1 MKRLLIQLDSD
12 RLPSSFDSIVAYD
25 GGADEVLS
33 YGGVG
38 PADVRDLIH
47 GAIFTRGLQDLKH
60 TAVFV
65 GGSSVAMAEEML
77 ERAREAFFGPFHVS
91 LMLDPNG
98 SNTTAVAAV
107 AKLESA
113 AGGAKGKRVLILGG
127 SGAVG
132 SRVAGLFAG
141 AGAEVHVG
149 SRDQEAAERAASA
162 IGRRF
167 NCAITSHVTD
177 YPLGPGSILEEADIV
192 LASGPPGIQLVEREG
207 WGSGRGPK
215 VLGDVNAVPPLG
227 VDGIEPTD
235 DGEKKDGAVVFGAL
249 GIGNLK
255 MKLHKACIA
264 RLFETKDL
272 ILDAETIYEVA
283 HSL

>member
-1 MKRLLIQLDSD
+1 MKKLLIQLDSD

-33 YGGVG
+33 YGGVR

-47 GAIFTRGLQDLKH
+47 GAIFTRGLKDLKH
-60 TAVFV
+60 TAVFL
-65 GGSSVAMAEEML
+65 GGSDVAMAEEML

-98 SNTTAVAAV
+98 SNTTAVASV

-113 AGGAKGKRVLILGG
+113 AGGVKGKRVLILGG

-132 SRVAGLFAG
+132 SRVAGLCAG
-141 AGAEVHVG
+141 AGADVIVA
-149 SRDQEAAERAASA
+149 SRDQEAAERATSA
-162 IGRRF
+162 IRRRF
-167 NCAITSHVTD
+167 GCSITGDVVD
-177 YPLGPGSILEEADIV
+177 YPLGPGSVLDEADIV
-192 LASGPPGIQLVEREG
+192 FASGPPGVRLVERAG
-207 WGSGRGPK
+207 WGRGRGAS

-249 GIGNLK
+249 GIGGLK